1 MGLRGEAGTFGSITQ
16 RLYESED
23 DSGVSRCQKIFHK
36 QSGNVPHTLT
46 FVKIRL
52 LKQHMSC

>member
-1 MGLRGEAGTFGSITQ
+1 MGLRGEAGTFRQNQ
-16 RLYESED
+16 RIYESED
-23 DSGVSRCQKIFHK
+23 DNGVSRCQKIFRK
-36 QSGNVPHTLT
+36 QSGNIPHTLT